1 MVTQMALTWGR
12 MLTITETAAQVI
24 NTLISDSQMLE
35 GAGLRIA
42 PQQEKSET
50 LELSVAPAPA
60 EQDTIVESA
69 GATVFLEPHA
79 EETLRN
85 QILDV
90 QPAVQGDENQYQ
102 FAVIPQPSA

>member
-1 MVTQMALTWGR
+1 MTQTSLHSER

-24 NTLISDSQMLE
+24 NTLISDSQMPE

-42 PQQEKSET
+42 PQQERSET
-50 LELSVAPAPA
+50 LEISVAPEPA

-79 EETLRN
+79 EEALRN

-90 QPAVQGDENQYQ
+90 QPAVQGDGSQYQ
-102 FAVIPQPSA
+102 FAVIPQPST

>member
-1 MVTQMALTWGR
+1 

-24 NTLISDSQMLE
+24 NTLISDSQMPE

-42 PQQEKSET
+42 PQQDRSEM

-69 GATVFLEPHA
+69 GATVFLEPQA
-79 EETLRN
+79 EEALRN
-85 QILDV
+85 QVLDV
-90 QPAVQGDENQYQ
+90 QPATQGEEDQYR
-102 FAVIPQPSA
+102 FAVTPQPSA